1 MNITNCV
8 TFQVDASRNMYNGE
22 DDDGT
27 GDVGDDAS
35 GNVGG
40 GAVGAGNV

>member
-8 TFQVDASRNMYNGE
+8 TFQVDASCKMYNGE
-22 DDDGT
+22 DDD
-27 GDVGDDAS
+27 GDDAS